1 MKLSYFPGCSL
12 HGTAKEY
19 GLSTQAVCQRLGLEL
34 LEVPDWNC
42 CGASSGHSTNL
53 LLGQALA
60 ARNLILAEK
69 QGLDLVVACAACFSR
84 LKKTDVALKDNAE
97 LNKKMKEI
105 MGTSYKGDLKIR
117 HLLDIVCNT
126 IGLETIEKKVI
137 NPLKDLRLVPYY
149 GCVIVRPHE
158 ITQFDDEEQPQTM
171 DNLIEA
177 VGAESLPWSDK
188 TECCGASL
196 SLIRV
201 EIVKKLARGIIEM
214 AKEAGAQAVV
224 TACPLCQANL
234 DMRYGEDGLPIF
246 YFTELLGLALG
257 IEGNSW
263 LERHITN
270 PLPLL
275 TSLSLVEKEN
285 E

>member
-12 HGTAKEY
+12 DGSAKEY
-19 GLSTQAVCQRLGLEL
+19 GLSTRAVCERLGVEMI
-34 LEVPDWNC
+34 EVPDWNC
-42 CGASSGHSTNL
+42 CGASSGHSTNYR
-53 LLGQALA
+53 LGHALA

-84 LKKTDVALKDNAE
+84 FKKTDIALKEDAE
-97 LNKKMKEI
+97 LNNKMGEI
-105 MGTSYKGDLKIR
+105 MGTPYEGRIEIK
-117 HLLDIVCNT
+117 HLLDVICNT
-126 IGLETIEKKVI
+126 VGLETIGKEVT
-137 NPLKDLRLVPYY
+137 NPLKKLRLVPYY

-158 ITQFDDEEQPQTM
+158 LTQFDDEEQPQSM
-171 DNLIEA
+171 DNLMEA
-177 VGAESLPWSDK
+177 IGAECLPWSDK

-196 SLIRV
+196 SLTRV
-201 EIVKKLARGIIEM
+201 DIVSKLARGIVEM

-246 YFTELLGLALG
+246 YFTELLGVALG
-257 IEGNSW
+257 IEGKSW
-263 LERHITN
+263 FDRHITD

-275 TSLSLVEKEN
+275 TSLDLVKGE
-285 E
+285 

>member
-19 GLSTQAVCQRLGLEL
+19 GLSTSAVCQRLGLEL
-34 LEVPDWNC
+34 IEILDWNC
-42 CGASSGHSTNL
+42 CGASSGHSTNYL
-53 LLGQALA
+53 LAQALA

-69 QGLDLVVACAACFSR
+69 QGLDLVVSCAACFSR
-84 LKKTDVALKDNAE
+84 FKKTDIALKENAE
-97 LNKKMKEI
+97 LNKKMEEI
-105 MGTSYKGDLKIR
+105 MGVPYKGGFEIR
-117 HLLDIVCNT
+117 HLLDVICNT
-126 IGLETIEKKVI
+126 VGWDTIRKKVS

-158 ITQFDDEEQPQTM
+158 VTQFDDEEQPQAM

-177 VGAESLPWSDK
+177 IGAESLPWSDK

-196 SLIRV
+196 SLTRV
-201 EIVKKLARGIIEM
+201 DIVKKLARDIIEM

-257 IEGNSW
+257 IDGKSW
-263 LERHITN
+263 LDRHITD

-275 TSLSLVEKEN
+275 TSFNLVKRG
-285 E
+285 

>member
-19 GLSTQAVCQRLGLEL
+19 GLSTSAVCQRLGLEL
-34 LEVPDWNC
+34 IEIPDWNC
-42 CGASSGHSTNL
+42 CGASSGHSTNYL
-53 LLGQALA
+53 LAQALA

-69 QGLDLVVACAACFSR
+69 QGLDLVVSCAACFSR
-84 LKKTDVALKDNAE
+84 FKKTDIALKENAE
-97 LNKKMKEI
+97 LNKKMEEI
-105 MGTSYKGDLKIR
+105 MGVPYKGGFEIR
-117 HLLDIVCNT
+117 HLLDVICNT
-126 IGLETIEKKVI
+126 VGWDTIRKKVS

-158 ITQFDDEEQPQTM
+158 VTQFDDEEQPQAM

-177 VGAESLPWSDK
+177 IGAESLPWSDK

-196 SLIRV
+196 SLTRV
-201 EIVKKLARGIIEM
+201 DIVKKLARDIIEM

-257 IEGNSW
+257 IDGKSW
-263 LERHITN
+263 LDRHITD

-275 TSLSLVEKEN
+275 TSFNLVKRG
-285 E
+285 

>member
-1 MKLSYFPGCSL
+1 LKLSYFPGCSL
-12 HGTAKEY
+12 DGTAKEY
-19 GLSTQAVCQRLGLEL
+19 GSSTSAICQALGLEL
-34 LEVPDWNC
+34 IEIPDWNC
-42 CGASSGHSTNL
+42 CGASSGHSTNY

-69 QGLDLVVACAACFSR
+69 QGLDMVVACAACFSR
-84 LKKTDVALKDNAE
+84 FKKTNIALKENGE
-97 LNKKMKEI
+97 LRGKMEEI
-105 MGTSYKGDLKIR
+105 MGIPYKGSFEIR
-117 HLLDIVCNT
+117 HLLDVIYNT
-126 IGLETIEKKVI
+126 VGLETIKKEVT

-158 ITQFDDEEQPQTM
+158 LTQFDDEEQPQVI

-177 VGAESLPWSDK
+177 IGAESLPWSDK

-196 SLIRV
+196 SLTRV
-201 EIVKKLARGIIEM
+201 DIVKKLARGIVEM
-214 AKEAGAQAVV
+214 AKEAGAQAIA

-234 DMRYGEDGLPIF
+234 DMRYGEDGLPVF

-257 IEGNSW
+257 IEGKSW
-263 LERHITN
+263 LERHITD

-275 TSLSLVEKEN
+275 TSLNLVKGE
-285 E
+285 

>member
-1 MKLSYFPGCSL
+1 LKLSYFPGCSL

-19 GLSTQAVCQRLGLEL
+19 GLSTSAVCQRLGLEL
-34 LEVPDWNC
+34 IEIPDWNC
-42 CGASSGHSTNL
+42 CGASSGHSTNYL
-53 LLGQALA
+53 LAQALA

-69 QGLDLVVACAACFSR
+69 QGLDLVVSCAACFSR
-84 LKKTDVALKDNAE
+84 FKKTDIALKENAE
-97 LNKKMKEI
+97 LNKKMEEI
-105 MGTSYKGDLKIR
+105 MGVPYKGGFEIR
-117 HLLDIVCNT
+117 HLLDVICNT
-126 IGLETIEKKVI
+126 VGWDTIRKKVS

-158 ITQFDDEEQPQTM
+158 VTQFDDEEQPQAM

-177 VGAESLPWSDK
+177 IGAESLPWSDK

-196 SLIRV
+196 SLTRV
-201 EIVKKLARGIIEM
+201 DIVKKLARDIIEM

-257 IEGNSW
+257 IDGKSW
-263 LERHITN
+263 LDRHITD

-275 TSLSLVEKEN
+275 TSFNLVKRG
-285 E
+285 

>member
-1 MKLSYFPGCSL
+1 LKLSYFPGCSL

-19 GLSTQAVCQRLGLEL
+19 GLSTSAVCQRLGLEL
-34 LEVPDWNC
+34 IEIPDWNC
-42 CGASSGHSTNL
+42 CGASSGHSTNYL
-53 LLGQALA
+53 LAQALA

-69 QGLDLVVACAACFSR
+69 QGLDLVVSCAACFSR
-84 LKKTDVALKDNAE
+84 FKKTDIALKENAE
-97 LNKKMKEI
+97 LNKKMEEI
-105 MGTSYKGDLKIR
+105 MGVPYKGGFEIR
-117 HLLDIVCNT
+117 HLLDVICNT
-126 IGLETIEKKVI
+126 VGWDTIRKKVS

-158 ITQFDDEEQPQTM
+158 VTQFDDEEQPQAM

-177 VGAESLPWSDK
+177 IGAESLPWSDK

-196 SLIRV
+196 SLTRV
-201 EIVKKLARGIIEM
+201 DIVKKIARDIIEM

-257 IEGNSW
+257 IDGKSW
-263 LERHITN
+263 LDRHITD

-275 TSLSLVEKEN
+275 TSFNLVKRG
-285 E
+285 

>member
-19 GLSTQAVCQRLGLEL
+19 GLSTSAVCQRLGLEL
-34 LEVPDWNC
+34 IEIPDWNC
-42 CGASSGHSTNL
+42 CGASSGHSTNYL
-53 LLGQALA
+53 LAQALA

-69 QGLDLVVACAACFSR
+69 QGLDLVVSCAACFSR
-84 LKKTDVALKDNAE
+84 FKKTDIALKENAE
-97 LNKKMKEI
+97 LNKKMEEI
-105 MGTSYKGDLKIR
+105 MGVPYKGGFEIR
-117 HLLDIVCNT
+117 HLLDVICNAVGWDT
-126 IGLETIEKKVI
+126 IRKKVS
-137 NPLKDLRLVPYY
+137 NPLKNLRLVPYY

-158 ITQFDDEEQPQTM
+158 VTQFDDEEQPQAM

-177 VGAESLPWSDK
+177 IGAESLPWSDK

-196 SLIRV
+196 SLTRV
-201 EIVKKLARGIIEM
+201 DIVKKLARDIIEM

-257 IEGNSW
+257 IDGKSW
-263 LERHITN
+263 LDRHITD

-275 TSLSLVEKEN
+275 TSFNLVKRG
-285 E
+285 

>member
-12 HGTAKEY
+12 DGTAKEY
-19 GLSTQAVCQRLGLEL
+19 GSSTSAICQALGLEL
-34 LEVPDWNC
+34 IEVPDWNC
-42 CGASSGHSTNL
+42 CGASSGHSTNY

-69 QGLDLVVACAACFSR
+69 QGLDMVVACAACFSR
-84 LKKTDVALKDNAE
+84 FKKTNIALKENRE
-97 LNKKMKEI
+97 LRGKMEEI
-105 MGTSYKGDLKIR
+105 MGIPYKGSFEIR
-117 HLLDIVCNT
+117 HLLDVIYNT
-126 IGLETIEKKVI
+126 VGLKTIKKEVT

-158 ITQFDDEEQPQTM
+158 LTQFDDEEQPQVI

-177 VGAESLPWSDK
+177 IGAKSLPWSDK

-196 SLIRV
+196 SLTRV
-201 EIVKKLARGIIEM
+201 DIVKKLARGIVEM
-214 AKEAGAQAVV
+214 AKEAGAQAIA

-234 DMRYGEDGLPIF
+234 DMRYGEDGLPVF

-257 IEGNSW
+257 IEGKSW
-263 LERHITN
+263 LERHLTD

-275 TSLSLVEKEN
+275 TSLNLMKGE
-285 E
+285 

>member
-19 GLSTQAVCQRLGLEL
+19 GLSTLAVCQRLGLEL
-34 LEVPDWNC
+34 IEIPNWNC
-42 CGASSGHSTNL
+42 CGASSGHSTNYL
-53 LLGQALA
+53 LAQALT

-69 QGLDLVVACAACFSR
+69 QRMDLVVACAACFSR
-84 LKKTDVALKDNAE
+84 FKKADIALKENTK
-97 LNKKMKEI
+97 LNNKMEEI
-105 MGTSYKGDLKIR
+105 MGIPYKGNFKIK
-117 HLLDIVCNT
+117 HLLDVIYNSV
-126 IGLETIEKKVI
+126 GPETIKKKVS

-158 ITQFDDEEQPQTM
+158 VTQFDDEEQPQTL

-177 VGAESLPWSDK
+177 IGAESLPWSGK

-196 SLIRV
+196 SLTRV
-201 EIVKKLARGIIEM
+201 DIVKKLARGIIEM
-214 AKEAGAQAVV
+214 AEEAGAQAVV

-234 DMRYGEDGLPIF
+234 DMRYGKDGLPIF

-257 IEGNSW
+257 IDGKDWFNK
-263 LERHITN
+263 HITD

-275 TSLSLVEKEN
+275 TSLNLVKGE
-285 E
+285 